1 MVGANRSIAWD
12 APILE
17 DPKDRRDQFMDRFF
31 KHARPDQIVAIIK
44 ARVPNRILVSIGSKT
59 AAGRNIELKNQYNF
73 YLNDEN
79 LWLGVAKKA

>member
-1 MVGANRSIAWD
+1 MGANRSIAWD

-44 ARVPNRILVSIGSKT
+44 AQEPARILVSIGSKT
-59 AAGRNIELKNQYNF
+59 AAGRHIELKNQYNF

-79 LWLGVAKKA
+79 LWLGVARNA